1 MGQLIALEGSQFPNF
16 YFTLLSFSFQ
26 LAQQPQQASPLR
38 EILSFL
44 VSGGTFV
51 SETSEQVK
59 KFIRFPFV
67 FWTLCCKADFL
78 VHMLPI
84 AFALEK
90 LMKIPTGVTAQNQSY

>member
-1 MGQLIALEGSQFPNF
+1 MGLALIH
-16 YFTLLSFSFQ
+16 FQ
-26 LAQQPQQASPLR
+26 KYWLLR